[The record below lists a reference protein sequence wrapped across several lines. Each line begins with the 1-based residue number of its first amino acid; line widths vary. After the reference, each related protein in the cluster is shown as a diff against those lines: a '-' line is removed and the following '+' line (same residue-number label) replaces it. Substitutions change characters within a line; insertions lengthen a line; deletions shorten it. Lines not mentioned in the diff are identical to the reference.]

1 MLLLFAE
8 GERVR
13 VRFCRTDGHTSVVF
27 RPSSAMDS
35 CGSSRRS
42 SASSAAP
49 SASSLSNDN
58 DDWFDEVDTCGL
70 EDEQVRKMGISH
82 DFRDNRHYD
91 LK

>member
-8 GERVR
+8 RGRKGEGEILSDG
-13 VRFCRTDGHTSVVF
+13 RTDGRTSVVF

-70 EDEQVRKMGISH
+70 EDEQVR
-82 DFRDNRHYD
+82 
-91 LK
+91 